1 MRDSVS
7 AGMLSEAVN
16 RAAITSPPMANLTFR
31 WPKTDVRVGRFLIAA
46 GDPVMLSPAAAHLD
60 PAFTGSMAPDSI
72 YSSRAHLAWGAGPHA
87 CLGRELATTITT
99 IAVERLFD
107 RFSGLRLALPADQLP
122 WRSSPM
128 MRGLRALP
136 VNYELAEDPPQRSGG
151 TGAASRSGAETT
163 PETDSAAPEPGSL
176 VRRILRM
183 IRLAQS

>member
-1 MRDSVS
+1 
-7 AGMLSEAVN
+7 
-16 RAAITSPPMANLTFR
+16 
-31 WPKTDVRVGRFLIAA
+31 
-46 GDPVMLSPAAAHLD
+46 
-60 PAFTGSMAPDSI
+60 
-72 YSSRAHLAWGAGPHA
+72 AHLAWGAGPHA

-128 MRGLRALP
+128 IRGLRALPVKYELAEEPPQRSGGTGGARRAGRRLAPPADRLPGRRPPMRGGLRALP
-136 VNYELAEDPPQRSGG
+136 VNYGLAEAPPQRSGG
-151 TGAASRSGAETT
+151 TGAAARSGAETT